1 MEAVMNTNST
11 SVNTVDAI
19 WNLIQSQ
26 SVSVR
31 KALAKRMIEAE
42 EKRKTLHQQEMVEE
56 TLGRALEEVR
66 ESERT
71 GKALM
76 SFDDFL
82 KEVNS

>member
-1 MEAVMNTNST
+1 MNTNPT

-19 WNLIQSQ
+19 WNLIQCQ

-31 KALAKRMIEAE
+31 KALAKRIIEAE
-42 EKRKTLHQQEMVEE
+42 EKRKTLRQQEMVEE
-56 TLGRALEEVR
+56 TLGRALDEVR

>member
-1 MEAVMNTNST
+1 MEAVMNTNPT

-19 WNLIQSQ
+19 WNLIQCQ

-31 KALAKRMIEAE
+31 KALTKRMIEAE
-42 EKRKTLHQQEMVEE
+42 EKRKTLRQQEMVEE
-56 TLGRALEEVR
+56 TLGRALDEVR

>member
-1 MEAVMNTNST
+1 MEAVMNTNPT

-19 WNLIQSQ
+19 WNLIQCQ

-31 KALAKRMIEAE
+31 KALAKRIIEAE
-42 EKRKTLHQQEMVEE
+42 EKRKTLRQQEMVEE
-56 TLGRALEEVR
+56 TLGRALDEVR

>member
-42 EKRKTLHQQEMVEE
+42 EKRKTLRQQEMVEE
-56 TLGRALEEVR
+56 TLGRALDEVR

>member
-19 WNLIQSQ
+19 WNLIQCQ

-42 EKRKTLHQQEMVEE
+42 EKRKTLRQQEMVEE

>member
-1 MEAVMNTNST
+1 MNTNST

-42 EKRKTLHQQEMVEE
+42 EKRKTLRQQEMVEE
-56 TLGRALEEVR
+56 TLGRALDEVR

>member
-1 MEAVMNTNST
+1 MNTNST

-19 WNLIQSQ
+19 WNLIQCQ

-42 EKRKTLHQQEMVEE
+42 EKRKTLRQQEMVEE
-56 TLGRALEEVR
+56 TLGRALDEVR